1 MAVQADATGRSAT
14 AGRNWYA
21 LSPDEVTAALHVDP
35 AAGLTATT
43 AAGLLAANGPNALP
57 EEKPKPVWLRFLDE
71 YRSYMQIIL
80 VAAAVVSLVIQQWAT
95 AILLLLL
102 TVLNAVVGLRQE
114 GKAESAM
121 NALKSMMKA
130 IARVRRDG
138 AEAQIPAEQVVVG
151 DIVLI
156 TAGDEVP
163 ADGRIIAASALQI
176 DESALTGE
184 STPAAK
190 DAETLSGE
198 KLG

>member
-102 TVLNAVVGLRQE
+102 TAVVGLRQE

-121 NALKSMMKA
+121 NALKSMMQA
-130 IARVRRDG
+130 PARVRRDG
-138 AEAQIPAEQVVVG
+138 TEAIIPAEELVAGDVV
-151 DIVLI
+151 LLS
-156 TAGDEVP
+156 AGDEVP
-163 ADGRIIAASALQI
+163 ADG
-176 DESALTGE
+176 
-184 STPAAK
+184 
-190 DAETLSGE
+190 
-198 KLG
+198 